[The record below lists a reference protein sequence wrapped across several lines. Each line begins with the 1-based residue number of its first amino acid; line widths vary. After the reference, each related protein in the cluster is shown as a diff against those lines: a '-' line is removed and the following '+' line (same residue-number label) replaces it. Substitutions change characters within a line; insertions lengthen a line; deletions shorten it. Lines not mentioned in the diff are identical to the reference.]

1 MGLKNLRRRKMVKKS
16 MKSVP
21 KKNNTVV
28 VAKPVINPAI
38 KRYVKKLVKSTE
50 EVKVQTSAIATS
62 SAMLGSGFNV
72 TSNYGFWTPSS
83 IIPVVAQGVGQQQRI
98 GNAIKPIRSRMLIR
112 GYVLAAPVNA
122 TNNAY
127 QNMPFHVRVV
137 VYRQKQNNNTPNNSG
152 ILDSQTTDQ
161 GNDFTG
167 SLYDLMTPYNKDKF
181 DIGFTR
187 TFTLQPCSS
196 TGGVTNVDNI
206 GPYPVC
212 RFFKGYI
219 KLPSVLKYND
229 TNTVPMNSNW
239 FLAAGIVQSDGT
251 LITNSNTRCR
261 ITADTIIRY
270 TDA

>member
-1 MGLKNLRRRKMVKKS
+1 MMKYSKRMKKTSKVKPIPSAKRNAVL
-16 MKSVP
+16 VP
-21 KKNNTVV
+21 
-28 VAKPVINPAI
+28 KPVINPAI
-38 KRYVKKLVKSTE
+38 KQYVKKLVKSTE
-50 EVKVQTSAIATS
+50 EVKVQTYAIATS
-62 SAMLGSGFNV
+62 SSLLGSGFNL
-72 TSNYGFWTPSS
+72 TNNYGFYTPQT
-83 IIPVVAQGVGQQQRI
+83 IIPVVSQGVGQQQRI
-98 GNAIKPIRSRMLIR
+98 GNVIRPIGSRFMIK
-112 GYVLAAPVNA
+112 GYVLALPVNA

-127 QNMPFHVRVV
+127 QNLPFHVRVC

-167 SLYDLMTPYNKDKF
+167 SLYDLMTPYNKDKYE
-181 DIGFTR
+181 IGFSR

-219 KLPSVLKYND
+219 KLPAVLKYND
-229 TNTVPMNSNW
+229 TNTAPMNSNW
-239 FLAAGIVQSDGT
+239 FMAAGIVQSDGT
-251 LITNSNTRCR
+251 LITNSNVRCR
-261 ITADTIIRY
+261 ITADTIMKY